1 MKSTTIEEVVHNIV
15 DKFHSLSTSNITEI
29 DSSEDYI
36 EVSEAEEILE
46 DELGDLTSLPI
57 TFDTMQGWKEE
68 VIKMLP
74 DNIGMAKQIEIEE
87 IINSIK

>member
-1 MKSTTIEEVVHNIV
+1 MKNTTIEKVIDNIV

-36 EVSEAEEILE
+36 ELSEAQEILE
-46 DELGDLTSLPI
+46 DELGDLTSSLI

>member
-1 MKSTTIEEVVHNIV
+1 MKSTTIEKVIDNIV

-46 DELGDLTSLPI
+46 DELGDLTSSLI

>member
-1 MKSTTIEEVVHNIV
+1 MKNTTIEKVIDNIV

-46 DELGDLTSLPI
+46 DELGDLTSSLI

>member
-1 MKSTTIEEVVHNIV
+1 MKSTTIEKVIDNIV
-15 DKFHSLSTSNITEI
+15 DKFHSLSTSNILEI

-46 DELGDLTSLPI
+46 DELGDLTSSLI